1 MNSFESVESSLKAHL
16 PEAEY
21 DQVRRILYGKECA
34 EISAP
39 LAEKIAAENDFELK
53 AYSMVS
59 NVEEE
64 QNQNKSR
71 TKAEQN
77 QNKSRTKAE

>member
-21 DQVRRILYGKECA
+21 DQVRRILYGKDCA

-39 LAEKIAAENDFELK
+39 LAEKIAADNDFELK

-59 NVEEE
+59 NVGEE
-64 QNQNKSR
+64 QNRARNIVRIGLIQVF
-71 TKAEQN
+71 
-77 QNKSRTKAE
+77 